1 MVGIMP
7 FYVCT
12 CLTDR
17 WGRNLRMEIIMS
29 MVLVADPERDVAVG
43 LGVKQMP
50 EMAGVPGTQD
60 DEEGSRIEDLEVA
73 SVDAADIR
81 ISDHRYAFL
90 YWDLEVL
97 ILV

>member
-17 WGRNLRMEIIMS
+17 WGRSLRMEIIMS
-29 MVLVADPERDVAVG
+29 MVLVADPESDVTIG
-43 LGVKQMP
+43 FGVEQMP
-50 EMAGVPGTQD
+50 EMAGVPGTQV
-60 DEEGSRIEDLEVA
+60 DEEGSRIEDLKIA

-81 ISDHRYAFL
+81 IGDHR
-90 YWDLEVL
+90 
-97 ILV
+97 

>member
-1 MVGIMP
+1 
-7 FYVCT
+7 
-12 CLTDR
+12 
-17 WGRNLRMEIIMS
+17 MS
-29 MVLVADPERDVAVG
+29 MVLVADPESDVAVG

-73 SVDAADIR
+73 FVDAADIR
-81 ISDHRYAFL
+81 SGDHRYAFL